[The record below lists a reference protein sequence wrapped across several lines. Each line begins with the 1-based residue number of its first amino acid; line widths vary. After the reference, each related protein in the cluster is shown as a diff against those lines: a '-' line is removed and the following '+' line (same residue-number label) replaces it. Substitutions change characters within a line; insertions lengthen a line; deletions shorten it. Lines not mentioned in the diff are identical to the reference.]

1 MNIGIDNIASFVGM
15 SFENICIFLIA
26 IGGLIF
32 FAKDFRIGVIMQ
44 FIGNALLFMLFYA
57 IGGLDYGSALVLLF
71 FWLTILTLT
80 LYFSAATK
88 RQGAFI

>member
-1 MNIGIDNIASFVGM
+1 VNIAIGQIAINVGM
-15 SFENICIFLIA
+15 SFENICLLLTS

-44 FIGNALLFMLFYA
+44 FIGSGLLFMLFYSMN
-57 IGGLDYGSALVLLF
+57 GDYGSALILLF
-71 FWLTILTLT
+71 FWLTVLTLT
-80 LYFSAATK
+80 IYFSAASK